1 MTTRVQVNNVVA
13 EWDDKHV
20 ITTAAFWD
28 CSCKDN
34 YIHTCRQNKCLTC
47 GDLRHTSP
55 DSRIDE
61 VIEYLIRL
69 ACEDRCNDITIR
81 TVTRRSR

>member
-1 MTTRVQVNNVVA
+1 MKTRVQVNNVVA

-28 CSCKDN
+28 CSCNDH
-34 YIHTCRQNKCLTC
+34 YIHSSRQNKCRKC
-47 GDLRHTSP
+47 GDVRQCSP

-69 ACEDRCNDITIR
+69 ACEDACNNITIR
-81 TVTRRSR
+81 TLTRRRR